1 MYNRVKAF
9 HWLKGKWNA
18 KASKWIGNV
27 RGQINV
33 NWREKI
39 ANRSV
44 SISMEIY
51 RLEKARK

>member
-27 RGQINV
+27 RGQINI

-39 ANRSV
+39 ANRSI
-44 SISMEIY
+44 SISMDIY
-51 RLEKARK
+51 RLEE